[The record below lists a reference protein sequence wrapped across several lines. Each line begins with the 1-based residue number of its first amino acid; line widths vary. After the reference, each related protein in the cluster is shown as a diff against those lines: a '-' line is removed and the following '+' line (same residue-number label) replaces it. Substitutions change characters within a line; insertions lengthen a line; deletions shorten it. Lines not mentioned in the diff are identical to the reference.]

1 MSPTPVFAASAL
13 LLAGCAAMHGP
24 DPSNVVA
31 YCTEQNGYRLGSQM
45 RAYYGNCPKESEAA
59 FLAGLQRGRAVRPS
73 TPAAEP
79 YFRQMDELEK
89 QLRAA
94 ASDADRE
101 RLRTQLREAEYWAI
115 HIVNDPGSYAPS
127 GPR

>member
-1 MSPTPVFAASAL
+1 MSPRLVFAASAL
-13 LLAGCAAMHGP
+13 LLAGCAGMQAP
-24 DPSNVVA
+24 DPSNLAA

-89 QLRAA
+89 QIRGAT
-94 ASDADRE
+94 SDADRE
-101 RLRTQLREAEYWAI
+101 RLRTRLREAEQWAI

>member
-1 MSPTPVFAASAL
+1 MSPRPASAAAAL

-79 YFRQMDELEK
+79 YFWRMDELEK

-94 ASDADRE
+94 TSDTDRE
-101 RLRTQLREAEYWAI
+101 RLRARLREAEYWAI
-115 HIVNDPGSYAPS
+115 HIVNDPGSYTPS

>member
-1 MSPTPVFAASAL
+1 MSPRPVFAASAL
-13 LLAGCAAMHGP
+13 LLAGCAGMQQP
-24 DPSNVVA
+24 DPSNVAA

-79 YFRQMDELEK
+79 FFWQLDELEK

-94 ASDADRE
+94 TSDADRE
-101 RLRTQLREAEYWAI
+101 RLRTRLREAEYWAI
-115 HIVNDPGSYAPS
+115 HIVNDPGSYTPS

>member
-1 MSPTPVFAASAL
+1 MSPSPVFAASAL
-13 LLAGCAAMHGP
+13 LLAGWAGRSQP
-24 DPSNVVA
+24 DTSDGAA

-89 QLRAA
+89 QILAA
-94 ASDADRE
+94 TSEADRE
-101 RLRTQLREAEYWAI
+101 RLRTRLREAEIWAI
-115 HIVNDPGSYAPS
+115 HIVNDPGSYTPS

>member
-1 MSPTPVFAASAL
+1 MSSRPVFAASAL
-13 LLAGCAAMHGP
+13 LLAGCAGMSQP
-24 DPSNVVA
+24 DPSNVTA

-45 RAYYGNCPKESEAA
+45 RAYYGNCPKEPEAA

-94 ASDADRE
+94 TSEAERE
-101 RLRTQLREAEYWAI
+101 PLRVRLRQAETWAI
-115 HIVNDPGSYAPS
+115 HIVNDPGSYTPS

>member
-1 MSPTPVFAASAL
+1 MR
-13 LLAGCAAMHGP
+13 GP

-79 YFRQMDELEK
+79 YFWRMDELEK

-94 ASDADRE
+94 TSDTDRE
-101 RLRTQLREAEYWAI
+101 RLRARLREAEYWAI
-115 HIVNDPGSYAPS
+115 HIVNDPGSYTPS